1 MPSRRENK
9 RRMQQRQRDAE
20 QRHAAVVIQD
30 SWRVSRGIGTF
41 NDAGLVHAHVASWQ
55 LARRSAS
62 RFSPEA
68 PPFPRASC
76 LKPSPARVQRVSW
89 GTVKAFR
96 GPAEMQAQAEKSKA
110 LDGAMQ
116 CRICFDLVQ
125 APMFASCCPSAPSCG
140 SVCFGC
146 VYHFYELHLPPCQR
160 ASVHKGTWSV
170 SCSKRNR
177 CRRSSSVTLQD
188 NQHKAFPF
196 FDVMRDEMGSSDC
209 FACNSEFA
217 TTAALRRHLEV
228 CPNICAPCPQEGCSF
243 YGTRAECTA
252 HFRDVH
258 ERLTCPCCH
267 ASVLLADWKSHAHK
281 HMADLSIAVVS
292 DSRQWRVFACGTFV
306 RNA

>member
-9 RRMQQRQRDAE
+9 RRMQARQREAE
-20 QRHAAVVIQD
+20 QQHAAVVIQD
-30 SWRVSRGIGTF
+30 HWRVSRSIGTF
-41 NDAGLVHAHVASWQ
+41 NDAGLVHEHVANWQ
-55 LARRSAS
+55 SGRRGAL
-62 RFSPEA
+62 RLLPEA
-68 PPFPRASC
+68 PTPRASC
-76 LKPSPARVQRVSW
+76 LKPTPARVRRVFW
-89 GTVKAFR
+89 GTDKTFR
-96 GPAEMQAQAEKSKA
+96 GPVEVQAQADKSKMI
-110 LDGAMQ
+110 DGAVQ

-146 VYHFYELHLPPCQR
+146 VYYFYELHLPPLER

-177 CRRSSSVTLQD
+177 CRRSLTVTLQD

-196 FDVMRDEMGSSDC
+196 FDIMRDEIGSSKC
-209 FACNSEFA
+209 FACNSELA
-217 TTAALRRHLEV
+217 TTAALRRHLDV

-267 ASVLLADWKSHAHK
+267 ESVLLAEWKNHAHK
-281 HMADLSIAVVS
+281 HMADLNIAVET
-292 DSRQWRVFACGTFV
+292 DSRRWRVFSCGTVV
-306 RNA
+306 RNS